1 MKNSSNIFF
10 CILIVIT
17 SLLSSNCNKTDSPPT
32 PKPDPL
38 EEKVTASVNGRVI
51 DENGKPVS
59 NASLQ
64 AGTSTTTTDVN
75 GVFRFNNII
84 LSKNA
89 GFVKIEK
96 DGYFKSGRT
105 IFTSAGVVNN
115 IEIKLIPKKQRGN
128 FASSAGGNISI
139 ESGAA
144 INFPVNGIIN
154 KSTKMPYT
162 GTVKV
167 FGAYLNP
174 EDPNLSSIMPGN
186 LTGLTTENEQKILQT
201 YGMIAVEL
209 EGGNGEKLNLASGK
223 SAAITVAIPP
233 GLQASAPATIPLW
246 YFNDSLGIWKEEGTA
261 ARQGNTYTGS
271 VSHFTFWNW
280 DVPGNLVNLKLTLK
294 NQAQELLPG
303 YRVILK
309 NTQNNSKVYGYTDS
323 AGILSGP
330 VPVSAPIEMTVYNK
344 CNTLLLTQTVGPFN
358 SGTDLG
364 VVTIT
369 TPDDASIIVSGT
381 ILNCNQGPVTNGFVD
396 LFLEGIFYRAT
407 INNGNY
413 SIPILRCSGAPENLN
428 MIATDID
435 AGKQSNTSGINVT
448 SGNYTLNANACGV
461 SLDQFIHFIA
471 GPDTFY
477 FSSPND
483 SITAGRT
490 SNNQTYIGAQRNQQ
504 DTINFEWLSMYIQGD
519 ESPGTHSIAAFN
531 SLILFRGIPSRIE
544 YLIDNPINITITEYG
559 GPGEYIAGNFT
570 ATMRERFKN
579 VMVSATCNF
588 RVRRVQ

>member
-1 MKNSSNIFF
+1 
-10 CILIVIT
+10 
-17 SLLSSNCNKTDSPPT
+17 
-32 PKPDPL
+32 
-38 EEKVTASVNGRVI
+38 
-51 DENGKPVS
+51 
-59 NASLQ
+59 
-64 AGTSTTTTDVN
+64 
-75 GVFRFNNII
+75 
-84 LSKNA
+84 
-89 GFVKIEK
+89 
-96 DGYFKSGRT
+96 
-105 IFTSAGVVNN
+105 
-115 IEIKLIPKKQRGN
+115 
-128 FASSAGGNISI
+128 
-139 ESGAA
+139 
-144 INFPVNGIIN
+144 
-154 KSTKMPYT
+154 
-162 GTVKV
+162 
-167 FGAYLNP
+167 
-174 EDPNLSSIMPGN
+174 
-186 LTGLTTENEQKILQT
+186 
-201 YGMIAVEL
+201 
-209 EGGNGEKLNLASGK
+209 
-223 SAAITVAIPP
+223 
-233 GLQASAPATIPLW
+233 
-246 YFNDSLGIWKEEGTA
+246 
-261 ARQGNTYTGS
+261 
-271 VSHFTFWNW
+271 
-280 DVPGNLVNLKLTLK
+280 
-294 NQAQELLPG
+294 
-303 YRVILK
+303 
-309 NTQNNSKVYGYTDS
+309 
-323 AGILSGP
+323 